1 MPVNLPDNFRSQ
13 LRQGQLLISPMVTLS
28 NPEVAEI
35 LSEAGYDWLFLD
47 AEHSTLAPA
56 DLQAIIGRVGNRLPS
71 LVRLQ
76 APEEV
81 SIKKALDIGAAGI
94 IAPQVNSAEQAE
106 QIVSWS
112 RYSPEGTRG
121 VGLGR
126 AHGYGFSFDD
136 YLAKANAETTV
147 VVQAEHIDAVNAIED
162 IAQVPGV
169 DAVLIGPYDLSASL
183 KRIGE
188 IDHPEVTGAIDHV
201 TEVCKKNNIPLGI
214 FGVTVDAV
222 KPYIEKGFTLITVGV
237 DTVML
242 GQAARKMLG
251 QIRG

>member
-1 MPVNLPDNFRSQ
+1 MTHNFRSK
-13 LRQGQLLISPMVTLS
+13 LKQGELLISPMVTLS
-28 NPEVAEI
+28 CPEAAEV
-35 LSEAGYDWLFLD
+35 LSDVGYDWLFLD
-47 AEHSTLAPA
+47 AEHSTFAPA
-56 DLQAIIGRVGNRLPS
+56 DLQAIVGRVSHKLPS
-71 LVRLQ
+71 LVRLP

-81 SIKKALDIGAAGI
+81 SIKKALDLGAAGI
-94 IAPQVNSAEQAE
+94 IAPQVNSPEQAAN
-106 QIVSWS
+106 IVSWS

-126 AHGYGFSFDD
+126 AHGYGFTFDD
-136 YLAKANAETTV
+136 YLAKANEEITV
-147 VVQAEHIDAVNAIED
+147 VVQAEHIDAVNSIEE
-162 IAQVPGV
+162 IVKVPGV

-188 IDHPEVTGAIDHV
+188 IDHPEVTGAIQHV
-201 TEVCKKNNIPLGI
+201 TEVCQSHNIPLGI

-242 GQAARKMLG
+242 GHAARKMLG
-251 QIRG
+251 QVR

>member
-1 MPVNLPDNFRSQ
+1 MPDNLPDNFRSQ
-13 LRQGQLLISPMVTLS
+13 LKQGKLLISPLVSLS

-35 LSEAGYDWLFLD
+35 FSEVGYDWLFLD
-47 AEHSTLAPA
+47 AEHSTLSTA

-81 SIKKALDIGAAGI
+81 SVKKTLDIGAAGI
-94 IAPQVNSAEQAE
+94 IAPQVNSAEQAAN
-106 QIVSWS
+106 IVSWS

-126 AHGYGFSFDD
+126 AHGYGFAFDD
-136 YLAKANAETTV
+136 YLARANAETTV

-201 TEVCKKNNIPLGI
+201 TEVCQKNNIPLGI

-242 GQAARKMLG
+242 GQGARKMLG
-251 QIRG
+251 LLK

>member
-1 MPVNLPDNFRSQ
+1 MSHNFRSK
-13 LRQGQLLISPMVTLS
+13 LKQGNPLIAPMVTLS
-28 NPEVAEI
+28 CPETAEI
-35 LSEAGYDWLFLD
+35 LSKVGYDWLFLD
-47 AEHSTLAPA
+47 AEHSTYSAS
-56 DLQAIIGRVGNRLPS
+56 DLQAIIGRVGHTLPC
-71 LVRLQ
+71 LVRLA

-81 SIKKALDIGAAGI
+81 LIKKALDLGADGI
-94 IAPQVNSAEQAE
+94 IAPQVNSAEQAAN
-106 QIVSWS
+106 IVSWS

-126 AHGYGFSFDD
+126 AHGYGFAFDD
-136 YLAKANAETTV
+136 YLAKANEEITV
-147 VVQAEHIDAVNAIED
+147 VVQAEHIDAVNSIEQ
-162 IAQVPGV
+162 IVKVPGV

-188 IDHPEVTGAIDHV
+188 IDHPEVTGAIQHV
-201 TEVCKKNNIPLGI
+201 TEVCQKNNIPLGI

-222 KPYIEKGFTLITVGV
+222 KPYIEQGYTLITAGV

-251 QIRG
+251 QIR

>member
-1 MPVNLPDNFRSQ
+1 MSHNFRSK
-13 LRQGQLLISPMVTLS
+13 LKQGELLIAPMVTLS
-28 NPEVAEI
+28 CPEVAEI
-35 LSEAGYDWLFLD
+35 LSDVGYDWLFLD
-47 AEHSTLAPA
+47 AEHSTYSPA
-56 DLQAIIGRVGNRLPS
+56 DLQAIVGRVSHKLPS
-71 LVRLQ
+71 LVRLP
-76 APEEV
+76 APEEI
-81 SIKKALDIGAAGI
+81 SIKKALDLGADGI

-106 QIVSWS
+106 KIVSWS

-126 AHGYGFSFDD
+126 AHGYGFTFDD
-136 YLAKANAETTV
+136 YLAKANEEITV
-147 VVQAEHIDAVNAIED
+147 VVQAEHIDAVNAIE
-162 IAQVPGV
+162 QTVKVPGV

-201 TEVCKKNNIPLGI
+201 TEVCKQHNIPLGI

-242 GQAARKMLG
+242 GHAARKMLG
-251 QIRG
+251 QVR

>member
-1 MPVNLPDNFRSQ
+1 VSHNFRSK
-13 LRQGQLLISPMVTLS
+13 LKQGELLIAPMVTLS
-28 NPEVAEI
+28 CPETAEI
-35 LSEAGYDWLFLD
+35 LSDVGYDWLFLD
-47 AEHSTLAPA
+47 AEHSTYSPA
-56 DLQAIIGRVGNRLPS
+56 DLQAIVGRVGHKLPC
-71 LVRLQ
+71 LVRLA

-81 SIKKALDIGAAGI
+81 QIKKALDLGAAGI

-106 QIVSWS
+106 NIVSWS

-136 YLAKANAETTV
+136 YLAKANAEITV
-147 VVQAEHIDAVNAIED
+147 VVQAEHIDAVNDIEQ
-162 IAQVPGV
+162 IVKVPGV

-188 IDHPEVTGAIDHV
+188 IDHPEVTGAIQHV
-201 TEVCKKNNIPLGI
+201 TEICQKNNMPLGI

-251 QIRG
+251 QMR

>member
-1 MPVNLPDNFRSQ
+1 VSHNFRSK
-13 LRQGQLLISPMVTLS
+13 LKQGELLIAPMVTLS
-28 NPEVAEI
+28 CPEVAEI
-35 LSEAGYDWLFLD
+35 LSDVGYDWLFLD
-47 AEHSTLAPA
+47 AEHSTYSPA
-56 DLQAIIGRVGNRLPS
+56 DLQAIVGRVSHKLPS
-71 LVRLQ
+71 LVRLP
-76 APEEV
+76 APEEI
-81 SIKKALDIGAAGI
+81 SIKKALDLGADGI

-106 QIVSWS
+106 KIVSWS

-126 AHGYGFSFDD
+126 AHGYGFTFDD
-136 YLAKANAETTV
+136 YLAKANEEITV
-147 VVQAEHIDAVNAIED
+147 VVQAEHIDAVNAIE
-162 IAQVPGV
+162 QTVKVPGV

-201 TEVCKKNNIPLGI
+201 TEVCKQHNIPLGI

-242 GQAARKMLG
+242 GHAARKMLG
-251 QIRG
+251 QVR

>member
-1 MPVNLPDNFRSQ
+1 MSDTFRSQ
-13 LRQGQLLISPMVTLS
+13 LKQGKLLIAPMVTFS
-28 NPEVAEI
+28 CPEAAEI
-35 LSEAGYDWLFLD
+35 LADVGYDWLFLD
-47 AEHSTLAPA
+47 AEHSTYAPS
-56 DLQAIIGRVGNRLPS
+56 DLQAIVGRVSHKIPS
-71 LVRLQ
+71 LVRLP

-81 SIKKALDIGAAGI
+81 SIKKALDLGAAGI

-126 AHGYGFSFDD
+126 AHGYGFTFDD
-136 YLAKANAETTV
+136 YLAKANKETTV
-147 VVQAEHIDAVNAIED
+147 VVQAEHIDAVNSIEQ
-162 IAQVPGV
+162 IVAVPGV
-169 DAVLIGPYDLSASL
+169 DAVLIGPYDLSASM

-201 TEVCKKNNIPLGI
+201 TEVCQKNNMPLGI

-222 KPYIEKGFTLITVGV
+222 KPYIAKGFTLITVGV

-242 GQAARKMLG
+242 GHAARKMLG
-251 QIRG
+251 QVKG

>member
-1 MPVNLPDNFRSQ
+1 MTHNFRSK
-13 LRQGQLLISPMVTLS
+13 LKQGELLISPLITFS
-28 NPEVAEI
+28 CPEAAEI
-35 LSEAGYDWLFLD
+35 LAEVGYDWFFID
-47 AEHSTLAPA
+47 AEHTTFSPA
-56 DLQAIIGRVGNRLPS
+56 DLQAIVGRVSHKIPS
-71 LVRLQ
+71 LVRLP

-81 SIKKALDIGAAGI
+81 AIKKSLDLGAAGI
-94 IAPQVNSAEQAE
+94 IAPMVNSAKQAE
-106 QIVSWS
+106 DIVSWS

-126 AHGYGFSFDD
+126 AHGYGFNFDE
-136 YLAKANAETTV
+136 YLAKANDEITV
-147 VVQAEHIDAVNAIED
+147 VVQAEHIDAVNSIEE
-162 IAQVPGV
+162 IVKVPGV

-188 IDHPEVTGAIDHV
+188 IDHPEVTGAIQHV
-201 TEVCKKNNIPLGI
+201 TEVCQSNNMPLGL

-222 KPYIEKGFTLITVGV
+222 KPYIDKGFTLITVGV

-251 QIRG
+251 QIR

>member
-1 MPVNLPDNFRSQ
+1 MSHNFRSK
-13 LRQGQLLISPMVTLS
+13 LKQGELLIAPMVTLS
-28 NPEVAEI
+28 CPETAEI
-35 LSEAGYDWLFLD
+35 LSDVGYDWLFLD
-47 AEHSTLAPA
+47 AEHSTYSPA
-56 DLQAIIGRVGNRLPS
+56 DLQAIVGRVGHKLPC
-71 LVRLQ
+71 LVRLA

-81 SIKKALDIGAAGI
+81 QIKKALDLGAAGI

-106 QIVSWS
+106 NIVSWS

-136 YLAKANAETTV
+136 YLAKANAEITV
-147 VVQAEHIDAVNAIED
+147 VVQAEHIDAVNDIEQ
-162 IAQVPGV
+162 IVKVPGV

-188 IDHPEVTGAIDHV
+188 IDHPDVTGAIQYV
-201 TEVCKKNNIPLGI
+201 SEVCQKNNMPLGI

-242 GQAARKMLG
+242 GHAARKMLG
-251 QIRG
+251 QMR

>member
-1 MPVNLPDNFRSQ
+1 MTHNFRSK
-13 LRQGQLLISPMVTLS
+13 LKQGELLISPMVTLS
-28 NPEVAEI
+28 CPEAAEI
-35 LSEAGYDWLFLD
+35 LSDVGYDWLFLD
-47 AEHSTLAPA
+47 AEHSTYSPA
-56 DLQAIIGRVGNRLPS
+56 DLQAIVGRVSHKLPS
-71 LVRLQ
+71 LVRLP

-81 SIKKALDIGAAGI
+81 SIKKALDLGAAGI
-94 IAPQVNSAEQAE
+94 IAPQVNSAEQAAN
-106 QIVSWS
+106 IVSWS

-126 AHGYGFSFDD
+126 AHGYGFTFDD
-136 YLAKANAETTV
+136 YLAKANEEITV
-147 VVQAEHIDAVNAIED
+147 VVQAEHIDAVNSIEE
-162 IAQVPGV
+162 IVKVPGV

-188 IDHPEVTGAIDHV
+188 IDHPEVTGAIQHV
-201 TEVCKKNNIPLGI
+201 TEACQSNNIPLGI

-242 GQAARKMLG
+242 GQAARRMLG
-251 QIRG
+251 QVR